1 MSASDSAQLGL
12 NILCIDGGG
21 VRGLSALVLLQEIM
35 HRIQHLEGLQSPPE
49 PHKYFDLIAGS
60 GTGAIQACMLGRM
73 CMSVNS
79 AIESYESF
87 TKEVYSDKKWMGSE
101 SFKATTLKE
110 SLRKLVQRA
119 TGNPDQPMQEAIVSS
134 GCKTLVF
141 AMSNHT
147 VRSNTPIAFRSYP
160 VSALQG
166 PQCSI
171 WETLCATMAYPGLF
185 KPFEIDGPP
194 KWSFTGAD
202 LSCSNPLGHVLT
214 EVKTLYK
221 DRHVASI
228 VSVGTG
234 HVDTIQDTN
243 AWRVPWSP
251 PTAALV
257 AMRSIAANNERVAE
271 EMAKR
276 FSSVEN
282 VYFRLSVDQGTQG
295 VGMVKWEQLNEVAEH
310 TQAYMRLSEID
321 QRIDQVTKAVRAK
334 GTRVGTVHI
343 DGGVP
348 IIKAP
353 KLTIYGTCPA
363 PTANYTGCEK
373 KILSIKSC
381 VLSHDSVERSVCVV
395 HGLGGAGKTQLVLK
409 VIERTREEWDDVIY
423 IDASTRDSIE
433 ANLQGVSTTRKVG
446 DTHIHTLRWL
456 ESCHDRWLLVFDNAD
471 DPTLR
476 LRDYFPGGSHGSI
489 IVTTRLY
496 GMTVLAHGV
505 DSKCHVS
512 NMDPDDA
519 LLLLLRSAQKQGQE
533 LSIAETDSAK
543 ALLKVPYTIK
553 HGAGCSQSMT
563 QDIGNLALAI
573 VHAGS
578 FIGQTPHMTFIKY
591 RALLA
596 QKQRQ
601 TLEAYNNLPLA
612 VKTDSYEHT
621 VYTVWRMC
629 YDRLGSKAQELLWLM
644 AYMHHSG
651 IDLDIFRRASSN
663 LASCKPTIP
672 TTQVEDV
679 SRELIE
685 RFLSYFMNES
695 GSWDELAFTQVVNEI
710 SSHSLL
716 GFDQTSGTYR
726 MHVLVQ
732 DWACTVIYP
741 EDRPVAECTRA
752 LLSLSIPYDNDLE
765 SIEFRRS
772 LGLHVNKL
780 QSSGTDGA
788 GVSHNEAF
796 AKVHRERGQWSKA
809 EQLQKQ
815 LRERSNQVL
824 GDRHPDTLTSMN
836 NLATTYGDL
845 GRLEEARALQVEVL
859 DARKQVLGDR
869 HPHTLTSMSNL
880 ATTYGGLGR
889 LEEARALHVQ
899 VLDARKQVLGDRHP
913 DTLAS
918 MDNLALTYRAL
929 GRLEEAR
936 ALQVEVLD
944 ARKQVLGDRHPHTL
958 TSMNNIASTYRDL
971 GQLEE
976 ARALQVE
983 ELDVTKQVLGD
994 RHPDTLTS
1002 MNNLAGTYRRL
1013 GRLEEARALHVEVLD
1028 ATKQVLGDMHP
1039 DTLTSMSNL
1048 ALTYGNLGRL
1058 EEARELQAEVLDA
1071 RKQVLGD
1078 RHPHTLT
1085 SMNNLATIYQ
1095 DFGRLEEARALHVE
1109 VLDARKQVLGDR
1121 HPDTLTSMSN
1131 LALTYGGLGRLE
1143 EARALQA
1150 EVLDARK
1157 QVLGDRH
1164 PHTLTSMNNLATT
1177 YGDLGRLEEARV
1189 LQVEVLDVT
1198 KQVLGDRHPHTLT
1211 SMNNLATTYRRLGRL
1226 EGARAL
1232 QVEVLDAR
1240 KQVLGD
1246 RHPDTLKSTNNLATT
1261 YRHLGRLEEARELH
1275 VEVLD
1280 TKKQVLGDRHLSTL
1294 TSMNNLAT
1302 TYQDLGRLEEA
1313 YALFI
1318 KVFEG
1323 RKDTLGVHH
1332 RHTLSTMSSLAS
1344 TYLDLGLWEDAEK
1357 LHMNADIY
1365 SQTFGEDHDETEFAY
1380 EQIERI
1386 RTCREQHAG
1395 SPSPK

>member
-1 MSASDSAQLGL
+1 MSASDIAQLGL

-119 TGNPDQPMQEAIVSS
+119 TGNPDQPMQEVIVSS

-214 EVKTLYK
+214 EVKALYK

-228 VSVGTG
+228 ISVGTG

-295 VGMVKWEQLNEVAEH
+295 VGMIKWEQLNEVAEH

-321 QRIDQVTKAVRAK
+321 QRIDQVTKAVRAR

-353 KLTIYGTCPA
+353 KLTIDGTCPA
-363 PTANYTGCEK
+363 PAANYTGCEK

-381 VLSHDSVERSVCVV
+381 VLSRDSVERSVCIV

-409 VIERTREEWDDVIY
+409 VIERTREEWEDVIY

-433 ANLQGVSTTRKVG
+433 ANLQGVSTARKVG

-456 ESCHDRWLLVFDNAD
+456 ESRHDRWLLVFDNAD
-471 DPTLR
+471 DPALR

-505 DSKCHVS
+505 DSKCHVLS
-512 NMDPDDA
+512 MDPDDA
-519 LLLLLRSAQKQGQE
+519 LLLLLRSAQKQEQE
-533 LSIAETDSAK
+533 LSIAEDESAK
-543 ALLKVPYTIK
+543 ALLE
-553 HGAGCSQSMT
+553 
-563 QDIGNLALAI
+563 DIGNLALAI

-663 LASCKPTIP
+663 LASRKPTIP
-672 TTQVEDV
+672 TTQVEDA

-772 LGLHVNKL
+772 LGLHVNKA

-788 GVSHNEAF
+788 EVSHSRAF
-796 AKVHRERGQWSKA
+796 AEVYRERGQWGKA
-809 EQLQKQ
+809 EELQKQ
-815 LRERSNQVL
+815 LRERSKQVLGDRHPHTLRNMNNLALTYRDLGRLEEARALQVEVLDAYKQVL

-836 NLATTYGDL
+836 NLALTYRDLGRLEEARALQVEVLDARKQVLGDRHPDTLRSMSNLALTYGDL

-869 HPHTLTSMSNL
+869 HPDTLTSMN
-880 ATTYGGLGR
+880 
-889 LEEARALHVQ
+889 
-899 VLDARKQVLGDRHP
+899 
-913 DTLAS
+913 
-918 MDNLALTYRAL
+918 NLALTYGDL

-944 ARKQVLGDRHPHTL
+944 ARKQVLGDRHP
-958 TSMNNIASTYRDL
+958 
-971 GQLEE
+971 
-976 ARALQVE
+976 
-983 ELDVTKQVLGD
+983 
-994 RHPDTLTS
+994 DTLTS
-1002 MNNLAGTYRRL
+1002 MNNLALTYGDL
-1013 GRLEEARALHVEVLD
+1013 GRLEEARAL
-1028 ATKQVLGDMHP
+1028 Q
-1039 DTLTSMSNL
+1039 
-1048 ALTYGNLGRL
+1048 
-1058 EEARELQAEVLDA
+1058 
-1071 RKQVLGD
+1071 
-1078 RHPHTLT
+1078 
-1085 SMNNLATIYQ
+1085 
-1095 DFGRLEEARALHVE
+1095 VE

-1121 HPDTLTSMSN
+1121 HPDTLTSMNN
-1131 LALTYGGLGRLE
+1131 LALTYGDLGRLE
-1143 EARALQA
+1143 EARALQV

-1164 PHTLTSMNNLATT
+1164 PDTLTSMNNLALT
-1177 YGDLGRLEEARV
+1177 YGDLGRLEE
-1189 LQVEVLDVT
+1189 
-1198 KQVLGDRHPHTLT
+1198 
-1211 SMNNLATTYRRLGRL
+1211 
-1226 EGARAL
+1226 ARAL

-1246 RHPDTLKSTNNLATT
+1246 RHPDTLKSMNNLALT
-1261 YRHLGRLEEARELH
+1261 YRDLGRLEEARALQ

-1280 TKKQVLGDRHLSTL
+1280 ATKQVLGDRHPDTL
-1294 TSMNNLAT
+1294 TSMNNLAG
-1302 TYQDLGRLEEA
+1302 TYGDLGRLEEA
-1313 YALFI
+1313 RALQVEVLDARKQVLGDRHPDTLTSMNNLAGTYGDLGRLEEARALQVEELDATKQVLGDRHPHTLNSMNNLAHTYLRLSRLHDAQALFI
-1318 KVFEG
+1318 KAFEG
-1323 RKDTLGVHH
+1323 RKHTLGVHH
-1332 RHTLSTMSSLAS
+1332 PDTLSTMSSLAS

-1357 LHMNADIY
+1357 LHMNTDIY
-1365 SQTFGEDHDETEFAY
+1365 SQTFGEDHGETEFAY

-1386 RTCREQHAG
+1386 RTCREQRAG
-1395 SPSPK
+1395 SPSLQ